1 MTVYKKKTENSL
13 FFEFSASTMIWLD
26 ESHAH
31 TSSYLAVIWF
41 PLALSVNQGIIFI
54 GDTLQNRQVVARAYK
69 KLFQRKY

>member
-1 MTVYKKKTENSL
+1 
-13 FFEFSASTMIWLD
+13 
-26 ESHAH
+26 
-31 TSSYLAVIWF
+31 VIWF